1 MVIKLVREWEN
12 DHVVN
17 TFVGTA
23 PCVTT
28 VKLVIMAVLI
38 LGKKLERVW
47 KKKDGFLAINL
58 W

>member
-1 MVIKLVREWEN
+1 M
-12 DHVVN
+12 VN

-38 LGKKLERVW
+38 LGKKLERVC